1 MMRSRTWW
9 ALACVF
15 GFVSVAGGAFG
26 AHGLKDV
33 VPPERIVT
41 WTVGTTYMQMHALA
55 LLGLALARRKMGH
68 RALDVAGAF
77 FTVGIALFSGSLW
90 LLVLLDLPIL
100 GAITPLGGVCFL
112 LGWGV
117 ALFGGWKTMSQPA

>member
-1 MMRSRTWW
+1 MRHRTWW
-9 ALACVF
+9 ALACIF

-26 AHGLKDV
+26 AHGLENMVSPK
-33 VPPERIVT
+33 RLAT

-55 LLGLALARRKMGH
+55 MLGLALACRHQPH
-68 RALDVAGAF
+68 RAFDVAGAF
-77 FTVGIALFSGSLW
+77 FAVGVALFSGSLW

-112 LGWGV
+112 LGWSA
-117 ALFGGWKTMSQPA
+117 ALFGGWQAMRPPA